1 MITIRYLIAKT
12 SILLFFSVL
21 ASKSRSLLITI
32 EVIQNRKN
40 KPSQTNFDSNVAIRT
55 FDHEPSA
62 LKNKLFQTIR
72 FMGNV
77 VTLRYPSETNRIQRE
92 FLFNN
97 CIQSQEFSSASKP
110 PRQKTNFL
118 KLFGKACCKSSPLQ
132 SELAN
137 VMGKGWGWGM
147 LSLRAAERGSRLTL
161 ESPHISAYNHYRYL
175 AP

>member
-12 SILLFFSVL
+12 CILLFFSVL

-77 VTLRYPSETNRIQRE
+77 VTLHYPSETNRIQRE

-110 PRQKTNFL
+110 PRQKTNLL
-118 KLFGKACCKSSPLQ
+118 KRRPAFTPLSMQWGGVGGGDCAKPKIRGKQINA
-132 SELAN
+132 
-137 VMGKGWGWGM
+137 
-147 LSLRAAERGSRLTL
+147 
-161 ESPHISAYNHYRYL
+161 
-175 AP
+175 